1 MSVRIAFL
9 GLGLMGAPMAR
20 RLAEAGTDLVVW
32 NRSREKTVPFRGTA
46 EIAETPMAAAHGA
59 DAVFLCLTDAE
70 AVETVVL
77 GPGGLA
83 EAGRLKRVVD
93 FSSIHPDRTRTIAR
107 RIAEATGAGWVDAP
121 VSGGVPGA
129 QQGTLAIMA
138 GGEQADVEAVRP
150 LVAPL
155 CARFTHMGPVGAGQV
170 TKLANQIIAGCTI
183 AIVAEAIA
191 FAEAAGIDA
200 TRLPEA
206 LAGGFADSAPFR
218 LFAPRM
224 AARDYSNPI
233 GSSRLMLKDL
243 DAVHEAGRKVDA
255 VLPMSSVAAEL
266 YRSTARL
273 GLADE
278 NIAALVEVLAGKGRK
293 QG

>member
-1 MSVRIAFL
+1 MSVRVAFL

-32 NRSREKTVPFRGTA
+32 NRSREKTTPFRGAA
-46 EIAETPMAAAHGA
+46 EIAETPMTAARGA

-70 AVETVVL
+70 AVEAVVF

-83 EAGRLKRVVD
+83 EADRLNRIVD
-93 FSSIHPDRTRTIAR
+93 FSSIPPDRTRAIAR
-107 RIAEATGAGWVDAP
+107 RVAEATGAGWVDAP

-129 QQGTLAIMA
+129 EQGTLAIMA
-138 GGEQADVEAVRP
+138 GGDEGDVEAVRP

-206 LAGGFADSAPFR
+206 LAGGFADSTPFR

-266 YRSTARL
+266 FRATARL

-278 NIAALVEVLAGKGRK
+278 NIAALVEVLAGSGLKRD
-293 QG
+293 

>member
-1 MSVRIAFL
+1 MSARIAFL

-32 NRSREKTVPFRGTA
+32 NRSREKAVPFRDIA
-46 EIAETPMAAAHGA
+46 RIAETPMAAARET
-59 DAVFLCLTDAE
+59 DAVFLCLTDAD
-70 AVETVVL
+70 AVEAVVL
-77 GPGGLA
+77 GPAGLA
-83 EAGRLKRVVD
+83 EAGQLNRIVD
-93 FSSIHPDRTRTIAR
+93 FSTISPDRTRTIAG
-107 RIAEATGAGWVDAP
+107 RIAEATGAAWVDAP

-129 QQGTLAIMA
+129 EQGTLTIMA
-138 GGEQADVEAVRP
+138 GGAAADVEAVRP
-150 LVAPL
+150 LMAPL

-170 TKLANQIIAGCTI
+170 TKLANQIISGCTI

-224 AARDYSNPI
+224 AARDYSRSI

-243 DAVHEAGRKVDA
+243 DAVREAGRKVDA
-255 VLPMSSVAAEL
+255 VLPMSSLAAEL
-266 YRSTARL
+266 YRATARH

-278 NIAALVEVLAGKGRK
+278 DIAALVEVLSGDARK
-293 QG
+293 RN